1 MTREEA
7 IKTLKANVMVACD
20 TSDKVGYDTPLNKA
34 IEQALEMAI
43 KALEKEPC
51 NDCVSRKKLMDNYN
65 SVETPVGYRKVVDIE
80 VIKNMQSVRPIHNK
94 AKWIKQYKAFVNDD
108 NQIVTECH
116 CNNCYGISYFRSM
129 NGELVGAKYCPN
141 CGAEM
146 DYVELD
152 YVFDNVVKEMTH
164 EERVL
169 IELTRDMPKEMGVLY
184 IESFQQEHGPFSDD
198 AAELIRKYLSKE

>member
-1 MTREEA
+1 MTSEEIIDFCEVKSQA
-7 IKTLKANVMVACD
+7 E
-20 TSDKVGYDTPLNKA
+20 PENKDIFDYI
-34 IEQALEMAI
+34 IEVLR
-43 KALEKEPC
+43 KEPC
-51 NDCVSRKKLMDNYN
+51 KDAVSRQAVLDFMQ
-65 SVETPVGYRKVVDIE
+65 
-80 VIKNMQSVRPIHNK
+80 IKMGGKELYKAVYEMPPVRPIHNK
-94 AKWIKQYKAFVNDD
+94 AKWIKQYTAFVNDD

-146 DYVELD
+146 DCVELD

-169 IELTRDMPKEMGVLY
+169 IELIRDMPKEMGVLY
-184 IESFQQEHGPFSDD
+184 IQSFQQEHGSFSDD